1 MGHFAKLAAG
11 LAALALTVGTA
22 SAQAWF
28 GVPTPGPVSPPDKP
42 TFHAGPAAYGPTP
55 AKVRPKDDTTEA
67 LTGFKMMADVRAIV
81 DFSLQSKAAGDK
93 LYGRISGLPAEKATV
108 DWAVAGLK
116 DAGLKDAHAEAYPS
130 EAPLWLPVSFEA
142 RVTSEGSPDVVLQSA
157 MPIRNKTAKP
167 AAAEGPL
174 VFVGRGSAAELA
186 NVDVRGKIAVINV
199 VPDDSLF
206 AAREK
211 GVARELEKRGA
222 VGVINAVESPG
233 NLLFYDNRYGC
244 DAIPCFLVGG
254 DDGAFLESVIGRA
267 AQAGKAVR
275 MKLSLQAEERANL
288 TAWNGVAT
296 LPGKSPET
304 IIVNAH
310 ADAWFDGA
318 DDNADGLAVMLGLAN
333 YYAHRKTRPERT
345 LVFMVSGG
353 HHTAIGAAAF
363 IKAHPDIIRNTVLV
377 MNLEHLAQINVT
389 QAARLD
395 PAGPGGYASGAWT
408 ANTTETTKQAGA
420 VNASF
425 AVWTLMLHASNAFGV
440 VTSYEPTASAPGDL
454 GAYIRAG
461 LPTAQLISSEVYYHT
476 TADTPSTISSQG
488 LEKAAAFYV
497 DFIDD
502 TARYSRAQG
511 SRARPR
517 PLHGAGL
524 LPESVLHLGF
534 GDPGRGIALLIQILL
549 LSAVAH
555 HARVF
560 FDGLA
565 SGRVSHRK
573 SRVEPS
579 NGRRRPRVPPANS
592 PGKRNISRGS
602 CLTRR

>member
-1 MGHFAKLAAG
+1 MGQFAKRAVG
-11 LAALALTVGTA
+11 LAALALTAGSA
-22 SAQAWF
+22 HAQAWF

-42 TFHAGPAAYGPTP
+42 TFHAGPIAYGPTP
-55 AKVRPKDDTTEA
+55 APARMRPKDDVTEA
-67 LTGFKMMADVRAIV
+67 LTGYEMMADVRTIV
-81 DFSLQSKAAGDK
+81 DFSLASKAAGDK

-108 DWAVAGLK
+108 DWAVAKLK

-142 RVTSEGSPDVVLQSA
+142 RVTTEGSPDVVLQSA
-157 MPIRNKTAKP
+157 MPIRNKTVKP
-167 AAAEGPL
+167 ASAEGPL

-186 NVDVRGKIAVINV
+186 NVDVKGKVAVVNV

-233 NLLFYDNRYGC
+233 NLLYYDNRYGC

-267 AQAGKAVR
+267 ARAGKPVR
-275 MKLSLQAEERANL
+275 MTLTLRAEERANL

-296 LPGKSPET
+296 LPGKSPEV

-318 DDNADGLAVMLGLAN
+318 DDNADGLAVMLGLAQ
-333 YYAHRKTRPERT
+333 YYAHRKRKPDKT

-353 HHTAIGAAAF
+353 HHTAIGAQAF
-363 IKAHPDIIRNTVLV
+363 IKAHPDVIRNTVLV
-377 MNLEHLAQINVT
+377 MNLEHLAQIDVT

-395 PAGPGGYASGAWT
+395 PAGPGGYASGVWT

-420 VNASF
+420 VNASYY
-425 AVWTLMLHASNAFGV
+425 VWVLMLHASHMFGV

-454 GAYIRAG
+454 SAYIRAG
-461 LPTAQLISSEVYYHT
+461 LPSAQLISSEVYYHSSG
-476 TADTPSTISSQG
+476 DTPSTISFPG
-488 LEKAAAFYV
+488 LERAAAFYV
-497 DFIDD
+497 NFIDEA
-502 TARYSRAQG
+502 ARA
-511 SRARPR
+511 SRAR
-517 PLHGAGL
+517 LK
-524 LPESVLHLGF
+524 E
-534 GDPGRGIALLIQILL
+534 PGPTP
-549 LSAVAH
+549 
-555 HARVF
+555 AR
-560 FDGLA
+560 
-565 SGRVSHRK
+565 
-573 SRVEPS
+573 
-579 NGRRRPRVPPANS
+579 
-592 PGKRNISRGS
+592 
-602 CLTRR
+602 

>member
-1 MGHFAKLAAG
+1 MGHFARLAAG
-11 LAALALTVGTA
+11 LAALSLTAGAA
-22 SAQAWF
+22 SGPQAQTGAWF

-42 TFHAGPAAYGPTP
+42 TFHAGPAAYGPAP
-55 AKVRPKDDTTEA
+55 AHVRPKDDARGA
-67 LTGFKMMADVRAIV
+67 LAGDRMMADVRRIV
-81 DFSLQSKAAGDK
+81 DFSLASKAAGDK

-108 DWAVAGLK
+108 DWAVAKLK
-116 DAGLKDAHAEAYPS
+116 AAGLTDAHAEPYPS

-142 RVTSEGSPDVVLQSA
+142 RVTGEGGPDVVLASA
-157 MPIRNKTAKP
+157 MPIRNRTVKP
-167 AAAEGPL
+167 ATAEGPL
-174 VFVGRGSAAELA
+174 VFVGRGSSAELA
-186 NVDVRGKIAVINV
+186 NLDVRGKIAVINV

-275 MKLSLQAEERANL
+275 MKLSLKAEERANL

-296 LPGKSPET
+296 IPGKSPEVV
-304 IIVNAH
+304 IVNAH

-318 DDNADGLAVMLGLAN
+318 DDNADGLAVMLGLAD
-333 YYAHRKTRPERT
+333 YFAHRKEKPART

-353 HHTAIGAAAF
+353 HHTAVGAQAF

-377 MNLEHLAQINVT
+377 MNLEHLAQIAVT

-395 PAGPGGYASGAWT
+395 PAAPGGYGTGVWT

-420 VNASF
+420 VNASPY
-425 AVWTLMLHASNAFGV
+425 VWELMGKASRRYGV
-440 VTSYEPTASAPGDL
+440 VTSYEPTPSAPGDL

-461 LPTAQLISSEVYYHT
+461 LPSAQLISSEVYYHSSG
-476 TADTPSTISSQG
+476 DTPSTISVPG
-488 LEKAAAFYV
+488 LERAAAFYAG
-497 DFIDD
+497 FIDD
-502 TARYSRAQG
+502 VAKAPRAKLKG
-511 SRARPR
+511 P
-517 PLHGAGL
+517 P
-524 LPESVLHLGF
+524 
-534 GDPGRGIALLIQILL
+534 
-549 LSAVAH
+549 
-555 HARVF
+555 
-560 FDGLA
+560 
-565 SGRVSHRK
+565 
-573 SRVEPS
+573 
-579 NGRRRPRVPPANS
+579 PPA
-592 PGKRNISRGS
+592 R
-602 CLTRR
+602 

>member
-11 LAALALTVGTA
+11 LAALALTTGSA

-42 TFHAGPAAYGPTP
+42 TFRSGPVAYGPAP
-55 AKVRPKDDTTEA
+55 AHVRPKDDARGA
-67 LTGFKMMADVRAIV
+67 LAGDRLMADVRRIV
-81 DFSLQSKAAGDK
+81 DFSLASKAAGDK

-108 DWAVAGLK
+108 DWAVARLRA
-116 DAGLKDAHAEAYPS
+116 AGLKDAHAEPYPS
-130 EAPLWLPVSFEA
+130 EGPLWLPVSFEA
-142 RVTSEGSPDVVLQSA
+142 RVISEGSPDVVLASA

-167 AAAEGPL
+167 ASAEGPL

-186 NVDVRGKIAVINV
+186 NIDVKGKIAVVNV

-211 GVARELEKRGA
+211 GVARELERRGA

-233 NLLFYDNRYGC
+233 NLRFYDNRYGC

-296 LPGKSPET
+296 IPGGSSEVV
-304 IIVNAH
+304 IVNAH
-310 ADAWFDGA
+310 ADAWFEGA
-318 DDNADGLAVMLGLAN
+318 DDNADGLAVMLGLAD
-333 YYAHRKTRPERT
+333 YFAHRKERPART

-363 IKAHPDIIRNTVLV
+363 IKAHPEIIKRTALV
-377 MNLEHLAQINVT
+377 MNLEHLAQTAVT

-395 PAGPGGYASGAWT
+395 PAGSGGYGAGLWT
-408 ANTTETTKQAGA
+408 ASTTETVKQAGA
-420 VNASF
+420 VNATPY
-425 AVWTLMLHASNAFGV
+425 VWDLMGKASRRYGV
-440 VTSYEPTASAPGDL
+440 VTSYEPAASAPGDL

-461 LPTAQLISSEVYYHT
+461 LPSAQLISSEVYYHSSG
-476 TADTPSTISSQG
+476 DTPSTISVPG
-488 LEKAAAFYV
+488 LERAAAFYAG
-497 DFIDD
+497 FIEDVAKAPR
-502 TARYSRAQG
+502 TALKG
-511 SRARPR
+511 
-517 PLHGAGL
+517 
-524 LPESVLHLGF
+524 
-534 GDPGRGIALLIQILL
+534 
-549 LSAVAH
+549 
-555 HARVF
+555 
-560 FDGLA
+560 
-565 SGRVSHRK
+565 
-573 SRVEPS
+573 
-579 NGRRRPRVPPANS
+579 PPA
-592 PGKRNISRGS
+592 
-602 CLTRR
+602 TRP